1 MTLREQFA
9 RRPHVWAV
17 LLILVPALLRLW
29 FVATSQLDLVQDE
42 AQYWDWT
49 RRLQL
54 TYYSKGPLIAWIIA
68 AGTHFFGDTELGV
81 RVGSL
86 AGSMLAQVLIYL
98 CLALGW
104 KRPRAGLLTLAVIN
118 STPLFLALGV
128 LMTTDNP
135 FVLCWA
141 GAMFAL
147 YQCATAK
154 AGTAGSDARDTS
166 GAPGARGRAGFWP
179 FVFLAFFLALGILA
193 KYTMLA
199 FVGPALVWALVLD
212 RKEGLPRGFW
222 PRLAKALAVGLVLG
236 FLPTLIWNVQNGFVG
251 YKHVFDL
258 IGVTGAQSAQLFR
271 LDRFPEYFGSQVGLA
286 TPWWLWFMLVGGWG
300 AVRGLFGKGTESGDP
315 LGLTFRQGLLLAL
328 FFWPVWLFFLAWSF
342 HAKVLPNWT
351 TVSYVAGAVLA
362 ALAFE
367 KYWERSEAKGGKGP
381 KRIAL
386 ASLAVIAI
394 LHGQNLLPL
403 PDEFNPTA
411 RLKGWS
417 DLGQKMEALRLDMP
431 VPDQVFLFSESYDVT
446 AALAFSTP
454 GHPRTYCAWLDR
466 RMNQYDLWPG
476 PQDKV
481 GWDAIYV
488 RKDFKNEVEPGV
500 QDLFAEIGP
509 PIHYQ
514 TTHRGAPAR
523 KFTIFLCRGYNGAWP
538 RDDRGNF

>member
-1 MTLREQFA
+1 MSLRESFE
-9 RRPHVWAV
+9 RRAHFWAI
-17 LLILVPALLRLW
+17 LLILVPAGLRFW
-29 FVATSQLDLVQDE
+29 FVATGQLDLVQDE

-49 RRLQL
+49 RHLQL

-68 AGTHFFGDTELGV
+68 AGARVFGDTELGV
-81 RVGSL
+81 RAGSL
-86 AGSMLAQVLIYL
+86 AGSVLAQMLIYL
-98 CLALGW
+98 CLAVGW
-104 KRPRAGLLTLAVIN
+104 KRPRAGVLALAVIN

-147 YQCATAK
+147 YHCAPERDPE
-154 AGTAGSDARDTS
+154 GTPRL
-166 GAPGARGRAGFWP
+166 PLWP
-179 FVFLAFFLALGILA
+179 FVFLALCLAVGILA

-199 FVGPALVWALVLD
+199 FVGLAVFWALVLQW
-212 RKEGLPRGFW
+212 REGLAPGFW
-222 PRLAKALAVGLVLG
+222 PRLAKALAAGLALG

-251 YKHVFDL
+251 YRHVFDL
-258 IGVTGAQSAQLFR
+258 IGVTGAQSRQLLR
-271 LDRFPEYFGSQVGLA
+271 LDRFPEYFASQVGLA
-286 TPWWLWFMLVGGWG
+286 TPWWLWFMLVGGWA
-300 AVRGLFGKGTESGDP
+300 AVRGLFRREERP
-315 LGLTFRQGLLLAL
+315 LGLSFRQGWLLAV

-362 ALAFE
+362 ALALERF
-367 KYWERSEAKGGKGP
+367 WERSEAKGGKGMM
-381 KRIAL
+381 RLAL
-386 ASLAVIAI
+386 ASLAVVAV
-394 LHGQNLLPL
+394 LHGSGLLPL
-403 PDEFNPTA
+403 PEAVNPTA
-411 RLKGWS
+411 RLKGWT
-417 DLGQKMEALRLDMP
+417 DLGNRVEALRLESADP
-431 VPDQVFLFSESYDVT
+431 AKVFIFSESYDVT

-488 RKDFKNEVEPGV
+488 RKDFKDAVEPGV
-500 QDLFAEIGP
+500 ELLFAEIGP
-509 PIHYQ
+509 PLHFQ
-514 TTHRGAPAR
+514 STHRGQAAR
-523 KFTIFLCRGYNGAWP
+523 KFTIFLCKGYNGQWP